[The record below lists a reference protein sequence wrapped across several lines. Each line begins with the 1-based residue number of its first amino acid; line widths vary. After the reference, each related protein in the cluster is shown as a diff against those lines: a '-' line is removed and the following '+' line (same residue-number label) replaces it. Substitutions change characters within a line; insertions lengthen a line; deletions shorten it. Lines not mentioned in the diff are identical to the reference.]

1 MQLSYG
7 CGWSLAMSFLA
18 AGSLAAHESGDRAV
32 EAIKDNSILVEE
44 AYNQEP
50 GIVHHLLLIGH
61 HVHRMGSTDDRE
73 WQFAFTQEWP
83 LASERHQIAYT
94 LPYSILEDQSGS
106 TSGLGDIA
114 LHYRFQAFSEQES
127 SPAVAPRLSLILPT
141 GSARRGLGEGR
152 LGYQFNLPVSKT
164 LSDRWAMHGNAG
176 LTTFPGLRG
185 RDPITPHLAGSLV
198 YAPHRQLH
206 LLLESVG
213 AWTQT
218 VDASAAVES
227 AFECV
232 LSPGARYA
240 VNWGDSQLVL
250 GVGIPIGITRSAPDF
265 GVLLY
270 LSWEHS
276 FARPQE

>member
-7 CGWSLAMSFLA
+7 CGWSLAMSCLA
-18 AGSLAAHESGDRAV
+18 ASSLAAHEPGDRAV
-32 EAIKDNSILVEE
+32 DAIKDNSILVEE
-44 AYNQEP
+44 AYNQEA
-50 GIVHHLLLIGH
+50 GIVHHLLLMGH
-61 HVHRMGSTDDRE
+61 YSHRMGSADDRE
-73 WQFAFTQEWP
+73 WQLAFTQEWP
-83 LASERHQIAYT
+83 LGSERHQIAYT
-94 LPYSILEDQSGS
+94 LPYSGLEQRSGS
-106 TSGLGDIA
+106 TSGLGDIS
-114 LHYRFQAFSEQES
+114 LHYRFQALFEKEF
-127 SPAVAPRLSLILPT
+127 SPALAPRLSLILPT
-141 GSARRGLGEGR
+141 GSSRRGLGEGR
-152 LGYQFNLPVSKT
+152 LGYQFNLPASKA
-164 LSDRWAMHGNAG
+164 LSDRWAVHGNVG
-176 LTTFPGLRG
+176 FTTFPGLRG

-198 YAPHRQLH
+198 YAPHHQFH

-218 VDASAAVES
+218 VDSS
-227 AFECV
+227 STMDSTFECLV
-232 LSPGARYA
+232 SPGARYA